1 MKDLLDYNR
10 FRMEALQAQICK
22 LEHHISVLETYVFEL
37 ADVECP
43 EAYKTIIKQELYNRK
58 NEI

>member
-10 FRMEALQAQICK
+10 FRMEAMQEQICK

-37 ADVECP
+37 ADLDCP
-43 EAYKTIIKQELYNRK
+43 DEYKTIVKQEIYNSK
-58 NEI
+58 NN

>member
-10 FRMEALQAQICK
+10 FRMEAMQEQICR

-37 ADVECP
+37 ADLDCP
-43 EAYKTIIKQELYNRK
+43 NEYKTIVKKEIYNSK
-58 NEI
+58 TN

>member
-10 FRMEALQAQICK
+10 FRMEAMQEQICR

-37 ADVECP
+37 ADLECP
-43 EAYKTIIKQELYNRK
+43 EEYKRVVKKEIYNSK
-58 NEI
+58 TN

>member
-10 FRMEALQAQICK
+10 FRMEAMQEQICK

-37 ADVECP
+37 ADLDCP
-43 EAYKTIIKQELYNRK
+43 DEYKTIVKKEIYNSK
-58 NEI
+58 NN

>member
-10 FRMEALQAQICK
+10 FRMEAMQEQICK

-37 ADVECP
+37 ADLECP
-43 EAYKTIIKQELYNRK
+43 EEYKRVVKQELYNSK
-58 NEI
+58 NN

>member
-22 LEHHISVLETYVFEL
+22 LESHIQVLETYIFEL
-37 ADVECP
+37 ADLECP
-43 EAYKTIIKQELYNRK
+43 DEYKTIVKKEIYNSK
-58 NEI
+58 NN

>member
-22 LEHHISVLETYVFEL
+22 LEHHISTLETYVFEL
-37 ADVECP
+37 ADLECP
-43 EAYKTIIKQELYNRK
+43 DEYKTIIKQELYNSK
-58 NEI
+58 NN